1 MFPPEWRSRALAR
14 DIDVVER
21 LHLFDHRA
29 VKSFGHGLGL
39 ERPGHDIDIVF
50 GQQILEPVHFGI
62 APFRRVAI
70 EEAADHVIG
79 LTRAAMPRAEFGA
92 GKALFEGGHIRHV
105 AGPKALGNR
114 VQAGIVH
121 IMRPEVLNPL
131 FVETDALEGV
141 GPKLRKPLEKLGLT
155 RVRDIAYHLPERF
168 VTRRAIANLD
178 EGGEGEQVIVALTPT
193 EHRAGRSQRAP
204 YRVLAQDDAGNICAL
219 TYFGRASYT
228 ARKQLPVGERRWVAG
243 RLDRYGDMLQI
254 VHPDHV
260 ESESAANLAQL
271 NEPVYRLSEG
281 LTQPRVAGLVAQ
293 AMERLPKL
301 PEWIEPGQFDREGW
315 PTWRDALHLAHRS
328 DNARARDRLA
338 YDELLANSLALL
350 LVKADSRRRKGQA
363 LRSDGSL
370 RAKLQ
375 LPFEMTG
382 AQRRSIAEIEGDMQQ
397 EAPMLRLLQGDVGAG
412 KTVVAL
418 AAMLI
423 AVEAGKQAALLAPT
437 EILARQHY
445 ETLRTMAAPTGAEVA
460 LLTGRA
466 KGKEREGILMGLLDG
481 SIDIL
486 VGTHSIFQDT
496 VNYRDLALVVV
507 DEQHRFGVQ
516 QRLAL
521 AAKGKRA
528 PHTLAMTATPIP
540 RSLTLAQY
548 GEMDVSRLDELP
560 PGRQAIDTR
569 VVSQD
574 RLGDMVAAV
583 ERHLASG
590 QQAYWV
596 CPMVR
601 ESETDD
607 IAAAEARYASLKDRF
622 GTDVVMV
629 HGQLAPEVKDANME
643 RFADGEAKL
652 LIATTVI
659 EVGVDVPAATLMVIE
674 QAERFGLAQLHQL
687 RGRVGRGS
695 EKSVCVLLRGN
706 ELSETGK
713 KRLALMRETQDGFR
727 IAEEDLELRGGGEL
741 LGTRQSGEAA
751 FNVANLEQVQKLLP
765 AAHADAR
772 LLMERD
778 GGLTSERG
786 EAARMLLY
794 LFERDWGVQLL
805 RGG

>member
-1 MFPPEWRSRALAR
+1 
-14 DIDVVER
+14 
-21 LHLFDHRA
+21 
-29 VKSFGHGLGL
+29 
-39 ERPGHDIDIVF
+39 
-50 GQQILEPVHFGI
+50 
-62 APFRRVAI
+62 
-70 EEAADHVIG
+70 
-79 LTRAAMPRAEFGA
+79 
-92 GKALFEGGHIRHV
+92 
-105 AGPKALGNR
+105 
-114 VQAGIVH
+114 
-121 IMRPEVLNPL
+121 MRPDVLNPIFAESQTL
-131 FVETDALEGV
+131 DGV
-141 GPKLRKPLEKLGLT
+141 GPKLAKPLEKLGLT
-155 RVRDIAYHLPERF
+155 RVKDVAYHLPERF

-178 EGGEGEQVIVALTPT
+178 EGGEGEQVIVGLTPT
-193 EHRAGRSQRAP
+193 EHRAARNPGRGP
-204 YRVLAQDDAGNICAL
+204 YRVLAQDDVGNICAL

-228 ARKQLPVGERRWVAG
+228 AKKQLPVGEKRWIAG

-260 ESESAANLAQL
+260 EEDSAAHLARL
-271 NEPVYRLSEG
+271 NEPVYALSEG
-281 LTQPRVAGLVAQ
+281 LTQPKVAGLVAQ
-293 AMERLPKL
+293 SLARLPEL
-301 PEWIEPGQFDREGW
+301 PEWIEPGQFEREGW
-315 PTWRDALHLAHRS
+315 PGWRDALHLAHKDS
-328 DNARARDRLA
+328 HKQARDRLA
-338 YDELLANSLALL
+338 YDELLANSLALI
-350 LVKADSRRRKGQA
+350 LVKAEGRRRKGQA
-363 LRSDGSL
+363 LKGDRSL
-370 RAKLQ
+370 RDRLQ

-382 AQRRSIAEIEGDMQQ
+382 AQKRSVSEIEGDLQQ

-418 AAMLI
+418 EAMLI

-445 ETLRTMAAPTGAEVA
+445 ETLRTMAAPTGAEIA

-466 KGKEREGILMGLLDG
+466 KGREREGLLMGLIDG
-481 SIDIL
+481 SIDIV
-486 VGTHSIFQDT
+486 VGTHAIFQDS
-496 VNYRDLALVVV
+496 VVYRDLALVVI

-521 AAKGKRA
+521 AGKGKRA

-569 VVSQD
+569 VVAQD
-574 RLGDMVAAV
+574 RMEDVVAGV

-601 ESETDD
+601 DSEVAD
-607 IAAAEARYASLKDRF
+607 IAAAEARFASLKERF
-622 GTDVVMV
+622 GDAVVMV
-629 HGQLAPEVKDANME
+629 HGQLKPELKDANME
-643 RFADGEAKL
+643 RFAHGEAKL
-652 LIATTVI
+652 LVATTVI
-659 EVGVDVPAATLMVIE
+659 EVGVDVPSATLMVIE

-695 EKSVCVLLRGN
+695 EKSVCLLLRGG
-706 ELSETGK
+706 ELSETGR

-751 FNVANLEQVQKLLP
+751 FSIANLEQVQAMLP

-772 LLMERD
+772 LLIERD

-786 EAARMLLY
+786 EAARVLLY

>member
-1 MFPPEWRSRALAR
+1 
-14 DIDVVER
+14 
-21 LHLFDHRA
+21 
-29 VKSFGHGLGL
+29 
-39 ERPGHDIDIVF
+39 
-50 GQQILEPVHFGI
+50 
-62 APFRRVAI
+62 
-70 EEAADHVIG
+70 
-79 LTRAAMPRAEFGA
+79 
-92 GKALFEGGHIRHV
+92 
-105 AGPKALGNR
+105 
-114 VQAGIVH
+114 
-121 IMRPEVLNPL
+121 MRPDILNPL
-131 FVETDALEGV
+131 FAETKTLDGV
-141 GPKLRKPLEKLGLT
+141 GPKLAKPLEKLGLST
-155 RVRDIAYHLPERF
+155 VKDVAYHLPERF
-168 VTRRAIANLD
+168 VSRRAIANLD

-193 EHRAGRSQRAP
+193 EHRAARNPGRGP
-204 YRVLAQDDAGNICAL
+204 YRVLAQDEVGNIAAL

-228 ARKQLPVGERRWVAG
+228 AKKQLPVGEKRWVAG

-254 VHPDHV
+254 VHPDHIEK
-260 ESESAANLAQL
+260 ESSAHMGRMT
-271 NEPVYRLSEG
+271 EPVYRLSEG
-281 LTQPRVAGLVAQ
+281 LTQPRVGSLVDQ
-293 AMERLPKL
+293 SLERLPDL
-301 PEWIEPGQFDREGW
+301 PEWIEPGQFASEGW
-315 PTWRDALHLAHRS
+315 PAWGEAIKAAHKGP
-328 DNARARDRLA
+328 NEAARARVA

-350 LVKADSRRRKGQA
+350 LVKAEGRRRKGQA
-363 LRSDGSL
+363 LAGDGGL
-370 RAKLQ
+370 RAKLD

-382 AQRRSIAEIEGDMQQ
+382 AQKRSIAEIEGDLQQ

-423 AVEAGKQAALLAPT
+423 ACEAGKQAALLAPT
-437 EILARQHY
+437 EILARQHF
-445 ETLRTMAAPTGAEVA
+445 ETLRGMAASTGAEIA

-466 KGKEREGILMGLLDG
+466 KGKERESILMGLLDG

-486 VGTHSIFQDT
+486 VGTHAIFQDS
-496 VNYRDLALVVV
+496 VAYKDLGLVVI
-507 DEQHRFGVQ
+507 DEQHRFGVA

-521 AAKGKRA
+521 AGKGKRA

-569 VVSQD
+569 VVAQE
-574 RLGDMVAAV
+574 RIEDMIAGV

-601 ESETDD
+601 DSEVAD
-607 IAAAEARYASLKDRF
+607 IAAAEARYASLKERF
-622 GTDVVMV
+622 GDDVVLV
-629 HGQLAPEVKDANME
+629 HGQLRPEVKDAAME
-643 RFADGEAKL
+643 RFAGGKAKL
-652 LIATTVI
+652 LVATTVI
-659 EVGVDVPAATLMVIE
+659 EVGVDVPSATLMVIE

-706 ELSETGK
+706 ELSETGR

-741 LGTRQSGEAA
+741 LGTRQSGVAA
-751 FNVANLEQVQKLLP
+751 FRIADLEHVQKWLP

-786 EAARMLLY
+786 EAARILLY

>member
-1 MFPPEWRSRALAR
+1 
-14 DIDVVER
+14 
-21 LHLFDHRA
+21 
-29 VKSFGHGLGL
+29 
-39 ERPGHDIDIVF
+39 
-50 GQQILEPVHFGI
+50 
-62 APFRRVAI
+62 
-70 EEAADHVIG
+70 
-79 LTRAAMPRAEFGA
+79 
-92 GKALFEGGHIRHV
+92 
-105 AGPKALGNR
+105 
-114 VQAGIVH
+114 
-121 IMRPEVLNPL
+121 MRPDILNPL
-131 FVETDALEGV
+131 FAESQTLDGV
-141 GPKLRKPLEKLGLT
+141 GPKLAKPLEKLGLT
-155 RVRDIAYHLPERF
+155 RVKDLAYHLPERF

-178 EGGEGEQVIVALTPT
+178 EGAEGEQVIVALTAT
-193 EHRAGRSQRAP
+193 EHRAARNPGRGP
-204 YRVLAQDDAGNICAL
+204 YRVMAQDEVGNMCAL

-228 ARKQLPVGERRWVAG
+228 AKKQLPVGEKRWIAG

-260 ESESAANLAQL
+260 EKDSAAHLARM
-271 NEPVYRLSEG
+271 NEPVYSLSEG

-293 AMERLPKL
+293 SLERLPEL
-301 PEWIEPGQFDREGW
+301 PEWIEPGQFEREGW
-315 PTWRDALHLAHRS
+315 PNWHDALHLAHK
-328 DNARARDRLA
+328 DQHEKARDRLA

-350 LVKADSRRRKGQA
+350 LVRADGRRKRGQP
-363 LRSDGSL
+363 LKGDRSL
-370 RAKLQ
+370 RDRLD

-382 AQRRSIAEIEGDMQQ
+382 AQKRSVSEIEGDLQQ

-418 AAMLI
+418 EAMLI

-437 EILARQHY
+437 EILARQHF
-445 ETLRTMAAPTGAEVA
+445 ETLRKMAAPTGAEVA
-460 LLTGRA
+460 ILTGRA
-466 KGKEREGILMGLLDG
+466 KGREREGLLMSLLNGD
-481 SIDIL
+481 IDIL
-486 VGTHSIFQDT
+486 VGTHAIFQDSVT
-496 VNYRDLALVVV
+496 YKDLALVVI

-569 VVSQD
+569 VVAQERMEDIVS
-574 RLGDMVAAV
+574 GV
-583 ERHLASG
+583 ERHLATG

-601 ESETDD
+601 DSETAD
-607 IAAAEARYASLKDRF
+607 IAAAEARYASLKERF
-622 GTDVVMV
+622 GDDVVLV
-629 HGQLAPEVKDANME
+629 HGQLRPEIKDANME
-643 RFADGEAKL
+643 RFASGGSKL

-659 EVGVDVPAATLMVIE
+659 EVGVDVPSATLMVIE

-695 EKSVCVLLRGN
+695 EKSVCLLLRGG
-706 ELSETGK
+706 ELSEAGR

-751 FNVANLEQVQKLLP
+751 FRIANLEQVQKLLP

-772 LLMERD
+772 LLIDRD
-778 GGLTSERG
+778 GGLTSQRG
-786 EAARMLLY
+786 EAARVLLY

>member
-1 MFPPEWRSRALAR
+1 
-14 DIDVVER
+14 
-21 LHLFDHRA
+21 
-29 VKSFGHGLGL
+29 
-39 ERPGHDIDIVF
+39 
-50 GQQILEPVHFGI
+50 
-62 APFRRVAI
+62 
-70 EEAADHVIG
+70 
-79 LTRAAMPRAEFGA
+79 
-92 GKALFEGGHIRHV
+92 
-105 AGPKALGNR
+105 
-114 VQAGIVH
+114 
-121 IMRPEVLNPL
+121 MRPDALNPL
-131 FVETDALEGV
+131 FAETQTLDGV
-141 GPKLRKPLEKLGLT
+141 GPKLMKPLEKLGLT
-155 RVRDIAYHLPERF
+155 RVRDLAYHLPERF
-168 VTRRAIANLD
+168 VTRRAVANLD
-178 EGGEGEQVIVALTPT
+178 EAGEGEQVIVALTPT
-193 EHRAGRSQRAP
+193 EHRAARNPGRGP
-204 YRVLAQDDAGNICAL
+204 YRVLAQDEAGNICAL

-228 ARKQLPVGERRWVAG
+228 AKKQLPVGEKRWVAG

-254 VHPDHV
+254 VHPDHIEE
-260 ESESAANLAQL
+260 ESSAHLARL

-293 AMERLPKL
+293 ALDRMPEL
-301 PEWIEPGQFDREGW
+301 PEWIEPGQFERAGW
-315 PTWRDALHLAHRS
+315 PNWRDALHLAHKGEHEQ
-328 DNARARDRLA
+328 ARDRLA

-350 LVKADSRRRKGQA
+350 LVKAEGRRRKGQA
-363 LRSDGSL
+363 LKGDGSL
-370 RAKLQ
+370 RGKLD
-375 LPFEMTG
+375 LPFEMTA
-382 AQRRSIAEIEGDMQQ
+382 AQKRSIAEIEGDLHQ

-423 AVEAGKQAALLAPT
+423 AVEAGRQAAMLAPT
-437 EILARQHY
+437 EILARQHF
-445 ETLRTMAAPTGAEVA
+445 ETLRTMAAPTGIEVA
-460 LLTGRA
+460 ILTGRA
-466 KGKEREGILMGLLDG
+466 KGREREGILMGLLDG

-496 VNYRDLALVVV
+496 VNYKDLGLVVI

-521 AAKGKRA
+521 AGKGKRA

-560 PGRQAIDTR
+560 PGRQAIETL
-569 VVSQD
+569 VVSQERVD
-574 RLGDMVAAV
+574 DVVAGV
-583 ERHLASG
+583 ERHLETG

-601 ESETDD
+601 DSEIAD
-607 IAAAEARYASLKDRF
+607 IAAAEARYASLKERF
-622 GTDVVMV
+622 GDDVVLV
-629 HGQLAPEVKDANME
+629 HGQLRSEIKDANME
-643 RFADGEAKL
+643 RFAGGDAKL

-659 EVGVDVPAATLMVIE
+659 EVGVDVPSATLMVIE

-695 EKSVCVLLRGN
+695 EKSRCLLLRGN

-751 FNVANLEQVQKLLP
+751 FNIANLEQVQKLLP

-772 LLMERD
+772 LLIERD
-778 GGLTSERG
+778 GGLTSDRG
-786 EAARMLLY
+786 EAARILLY